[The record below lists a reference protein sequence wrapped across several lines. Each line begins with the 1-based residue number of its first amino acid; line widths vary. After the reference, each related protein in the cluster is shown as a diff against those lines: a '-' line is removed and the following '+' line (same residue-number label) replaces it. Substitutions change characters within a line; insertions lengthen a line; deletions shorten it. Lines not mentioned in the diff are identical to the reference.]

1 MVKMNYLIVSP
12 VRSGSTWLNKV
23 LAHHYKL
30 YDIGETLCKLS
41 PAYLGSEASP
51 DYQGSLKNINDL
63 PIRDMNQIEQLQLM
77 KDKAPV
83 VIKFTPFDLYDTD
96 DIRYDTTLYRE
107 IVKPTGIDYSEFGYG
122 YPMDYI
128 KKYVDPIT
136 IIFLYRKNIPE
147 NFLSPIIGFLLR

>member
-77 KDKAPV
+77 KDNIGV
-83 VIKFTPFDLYDTD
+83 
-96 DIRYDTTLYRE
+96 DIT
-107 IVKPTGIDYSEFGYG
+107 
-122 YPMDYI
+122 
-128 KKYVDPIT
+128 
-136 IIFLYRKNIPE
+136 
-147 NFLSPIIGFLLR
+147 